1 MRPAVAIRDEPSMTE
16 VSFGKLTPGPFAS
29 PPMYLVPIAWIY
41 VTLMMALVEGT
52 SSQGSVLGAIITF
65 VLYGLLPVA
74 LVMYLLGTPARRRA
88 QRARERA
95 EDAASADR
103 VSGGAVEPDAG
114 GHATAATQDEAVAPV
129 REKS

>member
-1 MRPAVAIRDEPSMTE
+1 
-16 VSFGKLTPGPFAS
+16 
-29 PPMYLVPIAWIY
+29 MYLVPIAWIY

-88 QRARERA
+88 LRARERS
-95 EDAASADR
+95 EVASRGDR
-103 VSGGAVEPDAG
+103 HSGGSVDPDAG
-114 GHATAATQDEAVAPV
+114 GHASAAAQHEVVAPV
-129 REKS
+129 RKKP

>member
-1 MRPAVAIRDEPSMTE
+1 MAE

-41 VTLMMALVEGT
+41 VTLMMALAEGT

-88 QRARERA
+88 LRARERA
-95 EDAASADR
+95 EDASRTDR
-103 VSGGAVEPDAG
+103 GSGSTVEPDEG
-114 GHATAATQDEAVAPV
+114 GHASAAAQQEVVAPV
-129 REKS
+129 RKKP